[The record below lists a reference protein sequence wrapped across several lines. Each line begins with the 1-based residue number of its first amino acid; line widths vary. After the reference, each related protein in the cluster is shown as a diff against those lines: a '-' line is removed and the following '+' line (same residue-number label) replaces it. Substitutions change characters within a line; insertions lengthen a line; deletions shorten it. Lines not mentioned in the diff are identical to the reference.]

1 MNNQT
6 NENADQW
13 DVVEFPAILNDKPLW
28 PEFWQLQELE
38 GVKAS
43 LSEQKWQAQ
52 WQQNPV
58 SEEGSIIKREWWQM
72 WGNEKIPELMHIIQS
87 YDTAFSK

>member
-1 MNNQT
+1 MTRWSTKDLTGKLLNAQT

-13 DVVEFPAILNDKPLW
+13 EIVEFPAVLNEEPLW
-28 PEFWQLQELE
+28 PEFWNINELN

-52 WQQNPV
+52 WQQSPT
-58 SEEGSIIKREWWQM
+58 SEEGSIIKRT
-72 WGNEKIPELMHIIQS
+72 NK
-87 YDTAFSK
+87 